1 MYLYLYKNRTS
12 SKIAV
17 VYNNI
22 KYTYIDIYK
31 YVRKMTEFLLANKV
45 SKQDKVIL
53 FGVNSIEFIISIFAL
68 NSIGAIFLILD
79 SKINDKKLKYIF
91 NDISAKLIIIDDKL
105 YQKKNNLILK
115 KIQNIVLT
123 NQVFSK
129 IQNYNECTFHNK
141 DTINNIATIIYTSGS
156 TGNPKGVISSNEN
169 IKFVV
174 EKINQRLNY
183 QETDIVFNGLNF
195 SFDYGL
201 YQIFLTF
208 NVGATLILEKN
219 FENLL
224 TIPFLL
230 NKYKVTIF
238 PIVPTIINTLLFSRL
253 LDRVE
258 LPFLSK
264 ITSTGEVLQT
274 STINKLQKLLP
285 NCTIFPMYGITECK
299 RVTIMPKGMLNKKI
313 GSVGKAIDDIKI
325 TISDN
330 GELLVEGK
338 NVMLGY
344 WNQHKIVKQGTYF
357 LNGILHTGDYFK
369 QDSDG
374 YLYFLG
380 RKDDMVKINSKRLSL
395 KEIEIYFIEKY
406 SLIKEIGIKYTE
418 SFLYI
423 FIFGVIDKNCIV
435 MDLKDDFQINIRENH
450 IFIQDTPLLKNSN
463 GKIDK
468 NELFR
473 LYL

>member
-1 MYLYLYKNRTS
+1 MIDCFKTRS
-12 SKIAV
+12 SIALI
-17 VYNNI
+17 YQNQ
-22 KYTYIDIYK
+22 KYTYKKLYK
-31 YVRKMTEFLLANKV
+31 YIIKAQINLENNGIKKGDR
-45 SKQDKVIL
+45 VIL
-53 FGVNSIEFIISIFAL
+53 LGANSIEFIILLFAL
-68 NSIGAIFLILD
+68 NRMEAIFVILD
-79 SKINDKKLKYIF
+79 NQLNDNRLKYIF
-91 NDISAKLIIIDDKL
+91 NDISASMIVVDNDIYVKKLDLINKFFKQIIITEEFLFNLDKNI
-105 YQKKNNLILK
+105 YEIKTK
-115 KIQNIVLT
+115 KIEI
-123 NQVFSK
+123 
-129 IQNYNECTFHNK
+129 NK
-141 DTINNIATIIYTSGS
+141 NNIATIIYTSGS

-208 NVGATLILEKN
+208 NVGATFILEKS
-219 FENLL
+219 FENIFNIPALL
-224 TIPFLL
+224 Y
-230 NKYKVTIF
+230 KYKVTIF
-238 PIVPTIINTLLFSRL
+238 PIVPTLINTLLLSKL

-258 LPFLSK
+258 LPFLTK
-264 ITSTGEVLQT
+264 ITSTGEILQL
-274 STINKLQKLLP
+274 STINKLQKLFP
-285 NCTIFPMYGITECK
+285 DCTIFPMYGITECK
-299 RVTIMPKGMLNKKI
+299 RVTIMPEGMLNKKI
-313 GSVGKAIDDIKI
+313 GSVGKAIDDIKVI
-325 TISDN
+325 IADN

-344 WNQHKIVKQGTYF
+344 WNQQKIVKQGTYF
-357 LNGILHTGDYFK
+357 LNGILHTGDYFR

-395 KEIEIYFIEKY
+395 KEIEICFIERY
-406 SLIKEIGIKYTE
+406 SSIKEIGIKYTE

-463 GKIDK
+463 GKIDT

>member
-1 MYLYLYKNRTS
+1 MIDWFKNRNS
-12 SKIAV
+12 IALI
-17 VYNNI
+17 YQNQ
-22 KYTYIDIYK
+22 KYTYKKLYEYISKAQINLENNGIKKGDRII
-31 YVRKMTEFLLANKV
+31 LLG
-45 SKQDKVIL
+45 S
-53 FGVNSIEFIISIFAL
+53 NSIEFIIILFAL
-68 NSIGAIFLILD
+68 NLMESIFVILD
-79 SKINDKKLKYIF
+79 NQLNNKRLKYIF
-91 NDISAKLIIIDDKL
+91 NDISASMIVVDNDIYVKKSHLINKIFKQTIITEEFLFNLDK
-105 YQKKNNLILK
+105 NIHEV
-115 KIQNIVLT
+115 KIKEI
-123 NQVFSK
+123 
-129 IQNYNECTFHNK
+129 NK
-141 DTINNIATIIYTSGS
+141 NNIATIIYTSGS

-219 FENLL
+219 FENLF
-224 TIPFLL
+224 TIPSLL

-274 STINKLQKLLP
+274 STINKLQKLFSH
-285 NCTIFPMYGITECK
+285 CTIFPMYGITECK
-299 RVTIMPKGMLNKKI
+299 RVAIMPKGMLNKKI

-325 TISDN
+325 TISDDN
-330 GELLVEGK
+330 ELLVEGK

-344 WNQHKIVKQGTYF
+344 WNQDKITKQGTYF
-357 LNGILHTGDYFK
+357 LNGILHTGDYFR

-395 KEIEIYFIEKY
+395 KEIEIYFIERY
-406 SLIKEIGIKYTE
+406 SSIKEIGIKYTE

-423 FIFGVIDKNCIV
+423 FIFGVIDKNCII
-435 MDLKDDFQINIRENH
+435 MDLKDDFQINVRENY
-450 IFIQDTPLLKNSN
+450 IFIQDTPLSKNSN
-463 GKIDK
+463 GKIDT